1 MSVYGVRIHLGENY
15 NVVNSD
21 YYTNVSSLIT
31 SARYA
36 ESEPMK
42 TLHII
47 QLAIRDVRPHDIATI
62 FFL

>member
-21 YYTNVSSLIT
+21 YYTNVPSLIT

-42 TLHII
+42 TLHIFNW
-47 QLAIRDVRPHDIATI
+47 QLEMNGLMI
-62 FFL
+62 